1 MVYSM
6 MRRPP
11 QTLQILFSLIS
22 LCSYCAFKTTFTTS
36 LLMLADTGFHSGLAI
51 GQNAPQQVSGT
62 SCTPSSSSGYEP
74 PISSVPPHDFGFLQ
88 RGHHSLIHR
97 FLTFAGLSVIT
108 LGCCS
113 ISIPQ
118 CGQFISILLF
128 PTPLVP
134 IHSQRSPCAS
144 RSPAKE
150 PGNQSLHARC
160 SFTGTVVQ
168 SQFPCP
174 GSHNAP
180 LGNGSPTR
188 TVTPSLSVQALQAI
202 ICDFQVWRSIP

>member
-36 LLMLADTGFHSGLAI
+36 LLLLADTGFHSGLAI
-51 GQNAPQQVSGT
+51 CQNAQQQVSGT

-74 PISSVPPHDFGFLQ
+74 PTSSVPPHDFGFLQ
-88 RGHHSLIHR
+88 RGHHSFIQR
-97 FLTFAGLSVIT
+97 FLTLVGLSVIVP
-108 LGCCS
+108 GSCS
-113 ISIPQ
+113 IASPQ
-118 CGQFISILLF
+118 CGQFISMLLF
-128 PTPLVP
+128 PAPLVP

-150 PGNQSLHARC
+150 PGNQSLHALC
-160 SFTGTVVQ
+160 SFTGIVSHPQ
-168 SQFPCP
+168 LPCP
-174 GSHNAP
+174 RSYNA
-180 LGNGSPTR
+180 
-188 TVTPSLSVQALQAI
+188 
-202 ICDFQVWRSIP
+202 